1 MAAFAIENFE
11 AAVRR
16 CGLRLTP
23 DQTCF
28 ELGCGVGRLTAW
40 LAPHFARV
48 IAADI
53 SANHLGLATSVLSS
67 RGIDNVTF
75 LHLQA
80 PEALE
85 SLPAFDVFRSLIVL
99 QHNPLP
105 IMVLILNTNLI
116 LLCPGDIVYFTRPVH
131 WKKFTPLRRLY
142 QGCRNQRGIEMH
154 VLSQR
159 MRSRSFTPAIAE
171 CLRYAKM
178 AGQESQPESRTP
190 SWSRRALLY
199 SSPDCS
205 ALDAVV
211 FTTGPF

>member
-116 LLCPGDIVYFTRPVH
+116 LLCPEGYCLFYETGSREEIYSFEET
-131 WKKFTPLRRLY
+131 
-142 QGCRNQRGIEMH
+142 
-154 VLSQR
+154 LSG
-159 MRSRSFTPAIAE
+159 M
-171 CLRYAKM
+171 
-178 AGQESQPESRTP
+178 SQPTRHRDARSLAEDAFEIIYTSDCRVLEIREDGWAGIATGI
-190 SWSRRALLY
+190 SNTFLVQK
-199 SSPDCS
+199 SP
-205 ALDAVV
+205 
-211 FTTGPF
+211 FI